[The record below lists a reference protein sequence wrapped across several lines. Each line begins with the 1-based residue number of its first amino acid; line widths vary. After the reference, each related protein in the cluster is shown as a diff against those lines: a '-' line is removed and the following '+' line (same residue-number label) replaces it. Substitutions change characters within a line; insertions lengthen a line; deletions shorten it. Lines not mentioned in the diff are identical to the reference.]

1 MVFQVPPAKKSK
13 DQDKFKFEFGGKA
26 YTLPLMKLLPPAD
39 MAMMEG
45 QSLTSIRAVFE
56 KHVPGVFD
64 RFETTEQL
72 ELLTKEWAKDS
83 GIDLGESEAS
93 SDS

>member
-1 MVFQVPPAKKSK
+1 MVYQVPPAKKSK
-13 DQDKFKFEFGGKA
+13 DQDKFRFEFAGKTH
-26 YTLPLMKLLPPAD
+26 TLPLMKLLPPVD
-39 MAMMEG
+39 MALMEG
-45 QSLTSIRAVFE
+45 ESLTAIRQVFE

-64 RFETTEQL
+64 KFETTEQL
-72 ELLTKEWAKDS
+72 EALTKAWAKDS

>member
-13 DQDKFKFEFGGKA
+13 GQDKFAFQIGEKT
-26 YTLPLMKLLPPAD
+26 YRLPLMKLLPPAD
-39 MAMMEG
+39 MALMEG

-56 KHVPGVFD
+56 KHAPGVFD
-64 RFETTEQL
+64 QLETTEQL
-72 ELLTKEWAKDS
+72 EALTKEWAKDS
-83 GIDLGESEAS
+83 GIDLGEFEAS